1 MRKSKRG
8 TQAQQISNA
17 PRSSSSATELEQC
30 ASHGK
35 RAHDHRNIDLQFAIL
50 RVIRRIAVSGLSCAL
65 HSRTEEN
72 PVVTK
77 LFRVAAIGGALV
89 ALTACS
95 DSTTTSRGSVQVQL
109 TDAPFPF
116 SEVARVDIHVLRI
129 DAKTAD
135 ATEAEAAEAPATA
148 PANEN
153 PASGWVT
160 IATPNQA
167 FNMLSLR
174 NGTTVNL
181 GSATS
186 LPVGQYRGFRMII
199 DTDLSSV
206 TLVNG
211 TVLRGTGSP
220 NIVWPSAGKTGI
232 KIKLADP
239 IAVGSNGGNASIVVI
254 DFDLAR
260 SFVLRGSSIS
270 QNGLLFKPVI
280 RAVAR
285 DITGSISGTV
295 RSGSATGAVVSG
307 ATIEILKSGTVLTD
321 TVSANVVATAST
333 DATGAFMAAF
343 LPPATYLVRAS
354 LGDRR
359 VLSPAVTV
367 ATSQAV
373 TGQVLLLP

>member
-1 MRKSKRG
+1 
-8 TQAQQISNA
+8 
-17 PRSSSSATELEQC
+17 
-30 ASHGK
+30 
-35 RAHDHRNIDLQFAIL
+35 
-50 RVIRRIAVSGLSCAL
+50 
-65 HSRTEEN
+65 
-72 PVVTK
+72 
-77 LFRVAAIGGALV
+77 
-89 ALTACS
+89 
-95 DSTTTSRGSVQVQL
+95 
-109 TDAPFPF
+109 
-116 SEVARVDIHVLRI
+116 
-129 DAKTAD
+129 
-135 ATEAEAAEAPATA
+135 
-148 PANEN
+148 
-153 PASGWVT
+153 
-160 IATPNQA
+160 
-167 FNMLSLR
+167 MLSLR